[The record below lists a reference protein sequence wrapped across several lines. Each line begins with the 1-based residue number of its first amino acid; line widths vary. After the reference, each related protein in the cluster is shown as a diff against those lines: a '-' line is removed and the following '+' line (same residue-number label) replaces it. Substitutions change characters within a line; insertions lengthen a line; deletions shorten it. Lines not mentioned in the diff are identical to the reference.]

1 MNRERAKELL
11 PIIQAFA
18 EGKTVQA
25 RLSGGKWHG
34 VSYPYFIL
42 LTTTFQADD
51 YEYRIKPE
59 PLECWVRVF
68 DGHAGPVVSTVHET
82 RVDALNTDDED
93 IYVVKF
99 REVTDED

>member
-59 PLECWVRVF
+59 PLECWVRVLN
-68 DGHAGPVVSTVHET
+68 GTVVSTVHATKEGADMMDDDD
-82 RVDALNTDDED
+82 DAWTT
-93 IYVVKF
+93 VKF